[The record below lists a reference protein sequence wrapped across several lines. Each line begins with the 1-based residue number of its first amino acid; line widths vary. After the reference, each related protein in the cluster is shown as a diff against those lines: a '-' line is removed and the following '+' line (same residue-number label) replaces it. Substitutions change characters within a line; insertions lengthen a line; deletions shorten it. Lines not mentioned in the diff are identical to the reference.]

1 MEDDGE
7 EAGGMFIPQSFGV
20 TDGWALTKR
29 QKAQESIEKAVKQR
43 VGGEYDG
50 EQRGYRAWHRAIY
63 GQFKRAGLEGL
74 EENVALATTGTA
86 PVTLEDWDKFYS
98 SSDRQF
104 CYDCV
109 LGTTKPSAH
118 AQLQRTDENGILSLN
133 YLHETW
139 AKPTVANC
147 ISAFAD
153 IIRLKVLKHEDP
165 SDTFVKLDEYFEDY
179 FPDTG
184 NNMKVALLLR
194 TIDGGKYRAIIDTAT
209 RAVTPSYDQLKRDI
223 INHYKVKRAEWQA
236 NQGDPSGAGGPPGR
250 HRSSGGA
257 RPDTGSQGPRGLAA
271 NTGTQQLKRRTYCKN
286 CHSLVTD
293 HTTSTCPH
301 GGGSGGAKTGVRN
314 GGVVKKQQ
322 TEKKPKDK
330 QHIICFNCG
339 KKGHYKSECPNPPM
353 DSSMKKNGVNPK
365 NGVTQSD
372 DDSQ

>member
-236 NQGDPSGAGGPPGR
+236 SQGDSRAGVALSNP
-250 HRSSGGA
+250 A
-257 RPDTGSQGPRGLAA
+257 AAA
-271 NTGTQQLKRRTYCKN
+271 NALDRERGDLKGGTHSRRCKEAKETDEANRTCAGAMLRYFMDGATYDDPRVDPIN
-286 CHSLVTD
+286 S
-293 HTTSTCPH
+293 SYIFERF
-301 GGGSGGAKTGVRN
+301 KTGVAWDEVSDMLHSAEWMEVAAQLQGQACLGAR
-314 GGVVKKQQ
+314 
-322 TEKKPKDK
+322 
-330 QHIICFNCG
+330 CG
-339 KKGHYKSECPNPPM
+339 
-353 DSSMKKNGVNPK
+353 
-365 NGVTQSD
+365 
-372 DDSQ
+372 

>member
-1 MEDDGE
+1 
-7 EAGGMFIPQSFGV
+7 MFIPQSFGV

-74 EENVALATTGTA
+74 EENIALATTGTA

-184 NNMKVALLLR
+184 NRRPRAGRGR
-194 TIDGGKYRAIIDTAT
+194 TT
-209 RAVTPSYDQLKRDI
+209 
-223 INHYKVKRAEWQA
+223 
-236 NQGDPSGAGGPPGR
+236 
-250 HRSSGGA
+250 A
-257 RPDTGSQGPRGLAA
+257 RP
-271 NTGTQQLKRRTYCKN
+271 
-286 CHSLVTD
+286 
-293 HTTSTCPH
+293 
-301 GGGSGGAKTGVRN
+301 GGCGSGR
-314 GGVVKKQQ
+314 
-322 TEKKPKDK
+322 
-330 QHIICFNCG
+330 
-339 KKGHYKSECPNPPM
+339 PPPLR
-353 DSSMKKNGVNPK
+353 SACTRSALRCTLSPPRRVPTIRRR
-365 NGVTQSD
+365 V
-372 DDSQ
+372 